1 MIDAMAAHVYL
12 EAGDIDQAVAR
23 FEAALARYPNKMQL
37 IYDYPDALL
46 AAKRT
51 RDAVAFIER
60 ELIRFPTDARLHRT
74 AAKAYA
80 ELGNRMQQ
88 HRHQAELYAWQGDL
102 RGAVVQLEL
111 AIKAGD
117 GDFYQASVV
126 ETRLRALR
134 RELLEQQR
142 EGNTRNG

>member
-1 MIDAMAAHVYL
+1 MAAHVYL
-12 EAGDIDQAVAR
+12 DAGELDQAVAR
-23 FEAALARYPNKMQL
+23 FESALARYPNKMQL

-46 AAKRT
+46 AAKRP
-51 RDAVAFIER
+51 RDAVAFLER
-60 ELIRFPTDARLHRT
+60 ELARFPADGRLHRT

-102 RGAVVQLEL
+102 RGAVIQLEL

-134 RELLEQQR
+134 RELLEQKR
-142 EGNTRNG
+142 NATTRNG